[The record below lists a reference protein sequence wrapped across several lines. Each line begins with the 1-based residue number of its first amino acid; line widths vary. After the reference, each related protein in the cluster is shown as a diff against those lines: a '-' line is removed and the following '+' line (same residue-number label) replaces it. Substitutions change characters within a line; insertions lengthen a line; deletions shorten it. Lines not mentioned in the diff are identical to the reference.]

1 VSSLSDTLLAMPLLF
16 RPDLAIT
23 DTDVDALAKRLAL
36 AMKLSDFE
44 RIGSPA
50 SFLYRASTV
59 TVGDLVASTG
69 FHSPMRVV
77 TEETPRATVILALGG
92 DTTFSYEG
100 GSLRFGTLHDLAYL
114 PGCAF
119 VEHSSWISGVLFSV
133 DVDRLI
139 RTAATMAG
147 LHGSTYR
154 LRQRLQRPQ
163 LVRPTP
169 GSLGMEV
176 VKQLHTL
183 FTMLDAP
190 HLEQEQLLGLLA
202 LDDLLYR
209 AIAMAF
215 CGDLIRSSPENG
227 AGTRA
232 LKRAVME
239 DLLAWIEANLDRP
252 IRLSDLEQRSSYSQ
266 RTLRKAFQERCGCG
280 PHEWIHRQRMQAAR
294 NQLLHAQAG
303 DSVTSIARR
312 WGYTHLSQFSR
323 DFHRTFGISPSRVL
337 REARQNLL

>member
-1 VSSLSDTLLAMPLLF
+1 MDVPETLLSRPLLF

-23 DTDVDALAKRLAL
+23 DTDVDGLAERLAL

-44 RIGSPA
+44 RIGSPT

-59 TVGDLVASTG
+59 TVGELVASTG

-77 TEETPRATVILALGG
+77 TEETPRATVILAQGG

-100 GSLRFGTLHDLAYL
+100 GSLRFGAVHDLAYL

-154 LRQRLQRPQ
+154 LRQRLQRPH

-169 GSLGMEV
+169 GSAGMEV
-176 VKQLHTL
+176 VKQLYTL
-183 FTMLDAP
+183 FSMLDAP
-190 HLEQEQLLGLLA
+190 CLDQEHLLEMLG

-215 CGDLIRSSPENG
+215 CGDLIRSIPGNVPGSK
-227 AGTRA
+227 A

-239 DLLAWIEANLDRP
+239 DLLAWIDANLDQP
-252 IRLSDLEQRSSYSQ
+252 IRLSELEQRSSYSQ
-266 RTLRKAFQERCGCG
+266 RTLRQAFHERCGCG
-280 PHEWIHRQRMQAAR
+280 PHEWIQRQRMQAAR
-294 NQLLHAQAG
+294 KQLLQAKPG

-323 DFHRTFGISPSRVL
+323 DFQRSFGIPPSRVL
-337 REARQNLL
+337 REARQNLT